1 MTASQN
7 ASSSLSAFT
16 PTLPMKDM
24 ANAIRALSMDAVEKA
39 NSGHPGMPMGM
50 ADVATVLFS
59 KFLKFN
65 PDAPLWHDRDR
76 FVLSAGHGS
85 MLLYSL
91 LYLTGYEKI
100 TLDEIKNFRQMG
112 SLCAGHPEVMQDAG
126 IETTTGPLGQGI
138 ATAVGMA
145 LAERIL
151 QARFGE
157 DLCNHKTYVIASD
170 GDLMEGI
177 SHEAASLAGHLGLND
192 LVVLYDDNGISIDG
206 PTKLSFTDDTLKRFE
221 SYGWRTLSIDGHDM
235 EQIDRALTTANAEID
250 RPVLIACKTKIGF
263 GAPTKENTSSSHG
276 SPLGENEIAGAKKNL
291 GWEHEAFDIPA
302 KVKTAWES
310 VSKRGRNA
318 YDEWLKRY
326 EGAKN
331 KKQYDAQMTTE
342 MDEGVIKA
350 LEKFITKTI
359 KAGESI
365 ATRKA
370 SGKVLE
376 TLDELI
382 PSLIGGSADLT
393 GSNITKV
400 NDAIV
405 SKENFDGRYIYYGV
419 REHAMAAMMNG
430 LSLHGGFIPYGGT
443 FLCFSDYSRPAIR
456 LAALMKTRAI
466 HVMTHDSIG
475 LGEDGPTHQPVEHLA
490 ALRAIPNCYTFRP
503 ADMVETAESWYC
515 ALTKSDAPSVLA
527 LTRQNLPNL
536 REKNSDTFLTLRG
549 AYVLR
554 EAEGEH
560 KVTIFASGSEVEIAV
575 NARDI
580 LQTQG
585 VGTRVVSVPCYD
597 LMIDQGDEYI
607 SELIGDAQKT
617 AVVEAAGSLGWH
629 RVMGRDGVFIGM
641 NSFGESA
648 PYEEL
653 YEHFGITAEN
663 TAEQILKAL

>member
-145 LAERIL
+145 LAEKIL

-326 EGAKN
+326 ENAKN
-331 KKQYDAQMTTE
+331 KKQYDAHMTTE

-376 TLDELI
+376 TLD
-382 PSLIGGSADLT
+382 SIGCADLT

-430 LSLHGGFIPYGGT
+430 MSLHGGFIPYGGT

-536 REKNSDTFLTLRG
+536 REKNSDTFPTLRG

-554 EAEGEH
+554 EAEGDH

-597 LMIDQGDEYI
+597 LMIDQGDDYI